1 MSTPSLKDT
10 FLAQVV
16 DLLRETFEGG
26 LPGQGTQYLDHS
38 SGIRSTLRSLTAEQA
53 SQRLE
58 GHPSIA
64 AHARHMSFHLRVTSE
79 WILGD
84 HSRRDWVQSFE
95 PQTVNAQEWDVHA
108 RLPILLAGGMGKVA
122 YFAVCVS
129 LFRSGV
135 GTNAS
140 LAFGVLD
147 LLFACFFFY
156 VLWSQRHGPRVA
168 VL

>member
-38 SGIRSTLRSLTAEQA
+38 SGIRSTLRSITAEQA
-53 SQRLE
+53 SKRLE

-95 PQTVNAQEWDVHA
+95 PQNVNAQEWAELQQELEASRRELVRVIESLTPERFAEEGGAIGAITH
-108 RLPILLAGGMGKVA
+108 LAYHLGAIRQMMH
-122 YFAVCVS
+122 
-129 LFRSGV
+129 R
-135 GTNAS
+135 
-140 LAFGVLD
+140 VL
-147 LLFACFFFY
+147 
-156 VLWSQRHGPRVA
+156 
-168 VL
+168 

>member
-1 MSTPSLKDT
+1 MSTPTLKDT

-38 SGIRSTLRSLTAEQA
+38 SGIRSTLESLSAEEV
-53 SQRLE
+53 SRRLE

-64 AHARHMSFHLRVTSE
+64 AHARHMNFHLRVTSE

-95 PQTVNAQEWDVHA
+95 PQTVNAQEWE
-108 RLPILLAGGMGKVA
+108 RLKQDLEASRRELVRVIESLTPERFAEEGGAIGAIAHLAYHLGAIRQLMHRVRERRNEVGGKA
-122 YFAVCVS
+122 
-129 LFRSGV
+129 
-135 GTNAS
+135 
-140 LAFGVLD
+140 
-147 LLFACFFFY
+147 
-156 VLWSQRHGPRVA
+156 
-168 VL
+168 